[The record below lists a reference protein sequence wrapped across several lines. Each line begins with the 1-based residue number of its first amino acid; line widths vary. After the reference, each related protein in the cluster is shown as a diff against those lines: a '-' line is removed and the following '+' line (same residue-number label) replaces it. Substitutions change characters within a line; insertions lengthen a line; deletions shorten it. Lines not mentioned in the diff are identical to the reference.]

1 MKQLKKKKTQGKKVK
16 AQQDPT
22 IFNGT
27 LVGTW
32 KNSDIY
38 KVTFVS
44 GAMIVKYGNDE
55 YRPSVEDI
63 KEAERAWRDIAIKFG
78 IDTRK
83 VIIANG

>member
-55 YRPSVEDI
+55 YKDGQSFQASWDTSTDKNHRYAI
-63 KEAERAWRDIAIKFG
+63 REALLK
-78 IDTRK
+78 K
-83 VIIANG
+83 NGTI